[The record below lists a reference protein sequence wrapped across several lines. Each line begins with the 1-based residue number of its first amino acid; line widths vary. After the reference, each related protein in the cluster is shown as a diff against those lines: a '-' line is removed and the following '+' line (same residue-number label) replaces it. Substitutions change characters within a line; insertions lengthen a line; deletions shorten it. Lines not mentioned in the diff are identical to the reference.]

1 MPQNARDIKRRITSF
16 RKTAQ
21 ITKAMEMVAA
31 AKLRRVQE
39 AVQLSKPYLAK
50 MTEMLADIASSARWI
65 KHPLLAERPVKRTG
79 YLVITSDRGLTG
91 PYNSQV
97 IRQALNEFRRKDKA
111 TYTIYAVGRKGRD
124 FFKRQGYPIG
134 GEMTGLPD
142 SPTYASVRPLAE
154 QIVAAY
160 ASQEFDELYLVY
172 NEFINAV
179 TQVPVTKK
187 VLPLS
192 DVASGAVGGGAASRA
207 ADAGAVGAG
216 TAGTTA
222 TAGTAGTA
230 AAPVRRPPQY
240 LFEPNPET
248 VFERLLPRFAETL
261 VYQAVLDAKASEHG
275 ASMTA
280 MGAATDAATEMI
292 DDLTLA
298 LNRARQAAITT
309 QIVEIVGGAEALK

>member
-1 MPQNARDIKRRITSF
+1 MPQNARDIKRRINSF

-31 AKLRRVQE
+31 AKLRRVQA

-50 MTEMLADIASSARWI
+50 MTEMLADIAGSARWI
-65 KHPLLAERPVKRTG
+65 KHPLLADRPVKRTG

-111 TYTIYAVGRKGRD
+111 TYLIYAVGRKGRD
-124 FFKRQGYPIG
+124 FFKRQGYPLG
-134 GEMTGLPD
+134 GEITGLAD

-160 ASQEFDELYLVY
+160 ANQEFDELYLVY

-192 DVASGAVGGGAASRA
+192 DVASSAVAAGTASRA
-207 ADAGAVGAG
+207 AD
-216 TAGTTA
+216 
-222 TAGTAGTA
+222 AGTAGTA